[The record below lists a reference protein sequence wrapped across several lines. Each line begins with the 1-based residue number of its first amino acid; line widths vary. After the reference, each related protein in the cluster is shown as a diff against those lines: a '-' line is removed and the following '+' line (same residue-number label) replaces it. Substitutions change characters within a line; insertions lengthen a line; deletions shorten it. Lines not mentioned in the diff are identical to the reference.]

1 MAVGIISPS
10 SSPLVSVFSFGKIRL
25 YSPVAFIHLV
35 KEHHNKKTSI
45 QSFENIYVCRGVFH
59 APVGHIEYVVMPFR
73 LKNTAGL
80 LKLKLPLKNLSLSL
94 LLSQFWVSLT
104 CVFIVETDTSDTQVE
119 VPKQEA
125 ASLCL
130 LLMSSVSIQAERWEL
145 GASGY

>member
-1 MAVGIISPS
+1 
-10 SSPLVSVFSFGKIRL
+10 
-25 YSPVAFIHLV
+25 
-35 KEHHNKKTSI
+35 
-45 QSFENIYVCRGVFH
+45 
-59 APVGHIEYVVMPFR
+59 MPFG
-73 LKNTAGL
+73 LNHAAGL
-80 LKLKLPLKNLSLSL
+80 LKLKLPLTNSRLSL

-104 CVFIVETDTSDTQVE
+104 CVFIVEIDTSDTQVE